1 MNVDEE
7 RSMVDHGLPPSRES
21 GGGPR
26 GVVPPPVVAGRILLL
41 LAAAGALVFG
51 LVRVRS
57 QDRRV
62 GAVMQQYV
70 CPMHPQI
77 KSHAPGDCPICNM
90 ALVPM
95 TAALSD
101 APGSANDDRVVAEAR
116 TRLVAR
122 VLRVGAWVGADGL
135 GRALLHKDD
144 LVGLAAEE
152 PVRFFG
158 RRSPNMPFPAHLISA
173 DQKPHDSATVEV
185 AFRLDRPAEHLQDS
199 GSPLD
204 VGSLLMDVRARKLL
218 VVPTS
223 AVLYWAD
230 SPYVL
235 AQAANVD
242 GRSRFEKRRVQ
253 VGRILDS
260 GYEAERA
267 GRSEGATVI
276 LSGLH
281 EGEKVIAGYAFFNDV
296 DRRLREAQ
304 ADVADGSKEVMR

>member
-1 MNVDEE
+1 
-7 RSMVDHGLPPSRES
+7 MVDHGLPPSRES

-26 GVVPPPVVAGRILLL
+26 GVVPPPVVAARILLL
-41 LAAAGALVFG
+41 VAAAGALTFG
-51 LVRVRS
+51 IVRVRS
-57 QDRRV
+57 QDRQV
-62 GAVMQQYV
+62 AAALQQYV

-77 KSHAPGDCPICNM
+77 RSHAAGDCPICNM
-90 ALVPM
+90 ALVPI
-95 TAALSD
+95 TAAPSD
-101 APGSANDDRVVAEAR
+101 APGSVNDERVVAEAR
-116 TRLVAR
+116 TRVVAR
-122 VLRVGAWVGADGL
+122 VLRVGAWVGADGT

-158 RRSPNMPFPAHLISA
+158 RRSPNMPFAAHLISA
-173 DQKPHDSATVEV
+173 DQKSHDSSTVEV

-242 GRSRFEKRRVQ
+242 GRDQFEKRRVQ

-276 LSGLH
+276 LSGLR

-296 DRRLREAQ
+296 DRRLRVAR
-304 ADVADGSKEVMR
+304 DGVADGSKEVMR